1 MTNPRLAPAIAVA
14 LALTSVPLHAS
25 AQPAAPP
32 AAAPAAIAIPL
43 QALPDS
49 SVLERAGQAWD
60 SFLGIFRFG
69 SNTTEMMRQR
79 AMAARGHNPAAV
91 DFSALMDIAGYKL
104 KKIESV
110 VGIVPHF
117 SMTFGQARDLTE
129 ADRDY
134 LERALERHARNNG
147 SPLAWAQRAIVQ
159 AVLEASDLGGL
170 AIEKV
175 EIDFLPL
182 PRVKFALAPAD
193 APLGLDAARIMRAV
207 DQLNRRLQV
216 QSQSPGRPTFQ
227 IPHLTPGS
235 GQQQRA
241 AMLSLN

>member
-1 MTNPRLAPAIAVA
+1 MTIPRLAPAIAVA
-14 LALTSVPLHAS
+14 LALTSVPLHAT
-25 AQPAAPP
+25 AQPAPAPT
-32 AAAPAAIAIPL
+32 AAPATIAIPL
-43 QALPDS
+43 QDPPDP

-60 SFLGIFRFG
+60 SLIGIFRFG
-69 SNTTEMMRQR
+69 STTSDMMRRR
-79 AMAARGHNPAAV
+79 AMAARGQSTADL
-91 DFSALMDIAGYKL
+91 DFSVLMDIAGYKL
-104 KKIESV
+104 KEIESV

-129 ADRDY
+129 ADREY
-134 LERALERHARNNG
+134 LERILDRHARNHG
-147 SPLAWAQRAIVQ
+147 GPLAWAQRAIVH

-170 AIEKV
+170 AIDKV

-182 PRVKFALAPAD
+182 PRVKFVLAPAD

-207 DQLNRRLQV
+207 DQLNRRMQL
-216 QSQSPGRPTFQ
+216 QSPGRPAFQ
-227 IPHLTPGS
+227 IPQPTPGS